1 MVFRNLNNISILY
14 YRYDYKKQILLN
26 LHKPNTLRMK
36 RSIAIGLS
44 IVAAM
49 WIIFLLNAAVGM
61 NFNSFGI
68 LPRETEGIKGILF
81 APFLHANLE
90 HLLSNSV
97 PMLVLTTTLY
107 WFYPR
112 IATRIFLLSMI
123 MGGTLVWILAR
134 TSYHIGASGVIFS
147 LVGFLTASGIFR
159 KRFKAFLLG
168 LAVFLF
174 YGGIIWGVLPTQP
187 GVSWESH
194 LFGFISGV
202 ALAYIF
208 RDTES

>member
-1 MVFRNLNNISILY
+1 MIKSFTKSF
-14 YRYDYKKQILLN
+14 
-26 LHKPNTLRMK
+26 
-36 RSIAIGLS
+36 A

-49 WIIFLLNAAVGM
+49 WIIFLLNLAVGM
-61 NFNSFGI
+61 NFNSYGI
-68 LPRETEGIKGILF
+68 LPRESEGIKGILF
-81 APFLHANLE
+81 APFLHANFE
-90 HLLSNSV
+90 HLLSNTV
-97 PMLVLTTTLY
+97 PMLVLGTTLF
-107 WFYPR
+107 WFYPK
-112 IATRIFLLSMI
+112 IAVRVLLLSMV
-123 MGGTLVWILAR
+123 MGGALVWILGR

-147 LVGFLTASGIFR
+147 LVGFLVASGLFR
-159 KRFKAFLLG
+159 KKFKAFLVG

-208 RDTES
+208 RDANS